1 VPDGSPPW
9 MGSGRT
15 LMNAD
20 LCFLEDLQ
28 SDSGGVQVECPSDI
42 AFGISLLESCLKW
55 FAVVG
60 SCGVLISR

>member
-1 VPDGSPPW
+1 
-9 MGSGRT
+9 
-15 LMNAD
+15 MNAD

-42 AFGISLLESCLKW
+42 AFGISLFESCFKW

-60 SCGVLISR
+60 SCRVLISR